1 MWQRYEIPIKENG
14 KKYSQQK
21 LNQGDKNA
29 KVKIKEIWVKLVA
42 QQDDLLH

>member
-29 KVKIKEIWVKLVA
+29 KVKINENLDQVA
-42 QQDDLLH
+42 LQDDLLH